1 MQVGGRSE
9 RTIDSCT
16 NDSEVNEYLVT
27 AKSIGKLLTFIQ
39 AARLERS
46 PASWP
51 CGVPKRTPSVVIML
65 FTARALRVEYGRIF
79 SSAFTDGF

>member
-39 AARLERS
+39 AARLDRS

-51 CGVPKRTPSVVIML
+51 CGLTLNPMCVW
-65 FTARALRVEYGRIF
+65 G
-79 SSAFTDGF
+79 GGGGGGGGGG